1 MLSTLTDFADQA
13 TQLISANPQ
22 WVAPA
27 VFALCLVESLP
38 FLALLVPGTA
48 ILLSVGALVGAGEME
63 LLPVWLAVSLGAGLG
78 SWISFWLGQ
87 RYGGN
92 LFHFEWAR
100 KRLHLYA
107 KAQAFF
113 PLGLVQHRGLPLHRP
128 AARHRAPDRRHL
140 RHVAAGLSCLG
151 LGLGLPVGQ
160 RAAAAGLA
168 QLPVFLTSP

>member
-48 ILLSVGALVGAGEME
+48 ILLSVGALVGAGEMA

-113 PLGLVQHRGLPLHRP
+113 SRWGWFSIVACRFIGPLRATVPLIAGTCGMSPLAFHVSAWVSACLWASVLLLP
-128 AARHRAPDRRHL
+128 
-140 RHVAAGLSCLG
+140 GWLSF
-151 LGLGLPVGQ
+151 Q
-160 RAAAAGLA
+160 S
-168 QLPVFLTSP
+168 F